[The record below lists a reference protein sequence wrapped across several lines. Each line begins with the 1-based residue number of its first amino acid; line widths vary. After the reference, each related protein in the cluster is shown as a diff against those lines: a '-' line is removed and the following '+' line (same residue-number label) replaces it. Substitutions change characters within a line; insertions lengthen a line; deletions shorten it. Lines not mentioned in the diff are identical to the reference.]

1 MVLVLVLVVSAV
13 VVPVVSAVVVLV
25 PVSVVPVLVLV
36 AVVETSPIVSIVVMP
51 VVVGLVVPVV
61 PVVPVVGVSPLL
73 SPLVPVVLVPPGSL
87 AQATAAIASSSAAR
101 ASTGT
106 RGREDRR
113 MPSGI
118 ARPGRLS
125 RVAAGPV
132 GCGRVAATM
141 RAYLSILVALMMAA
155 CGEPPAPAKPA
166 PTKAAAPVA
175 APVAPPAEPH
185 GRVFMIAS
193 EAGLAPVACHLAHV
207 PKFSQ
212 GDECLALLKTGSNAR
227 LESGQVSRITG
238 VGKADCGEGQAALVE
253 APPGTLRGHAT
264 APVETD
270 FVEVIPPV
278 TPAEADKAAPEPL
291 RARLR
296 EALARE
302 FPDLAAAKPLQVRQV
317 AQIDLDADGK
327 PETLVVVAVP
337 AADPDAPPSF
347 SGLYVVPEGEVP
359 VRKLKGEPGS
369 GVQYMLLGA
378 LDLDA
383 DGRPELWLNTYD
395 DDGFAWSVEQ
405 LGSVELTELGRRR
418 CEA

>member
-1 MVLVLVLVVSAV
+1 M
-13 VVPVVSAVVVLV
+13 
-25 PVSVVPVLVLV
+25 PVSVVPVPVLD
-36 AVVETSPIVSIVVMP
+36 AVVETSPMVSIVVMP
-51 VVVGLVVPVV
+51 VVVGVVAVPVV
-61 PVVPVVGVSPLL
+61 VVPLLLLLLLL
-73 SPLVPVVLVPPGSL
+73 SSPVLVVVLDPPGSL
-87 AQATAAIASSSAAR
+87 VQARAAIATSNAAR
-101 ASTGT
+101 ARTGT
-106 RGREDRR
+106 RGRGERR

-118 ARPGRLS
+118 AGPGWLS

-141 RAYLSILVALMMAA
+141 RAYPSILVVLMMAA
-155 CGEPPAPAKPA
+155 CGGEPPAPAKPA
-166 PTKAAAPVA
+166 PAKAAAPL
-175 APVAPPAEPH
+175 APAVAPPAEPH
-185 GRVFMIAS
+185 GRVFMIAGES
-193 EAGLAPVACHLAHV
+193 GLAPVACHLAHV

-212 GDECLALLKTGSNAR
+212 GDECLALLKPGSNAR
-227 LESGQVSRITG
+227 LESGQVTRITG
-238 VGKADCGEGQAALVE
+238 AGKADCGEGQAALVE
-253 APPGTLRGHAT
+253 APAATLRGHAI

-296 EALARE
+296 EALLRE
-302 FPDLAAAKPLQVRQV
+302 HPDMTAAKLEVRQV

-327 PETLVVVAVP
+327 PETLAIVAVP
-337 AADPDAPPSF
+337 AADPEMPPSF
-347 SGLYVVPEGEVP
+347 SGIFLAPEGEVP
-359 VRKLKGEPGS
+359 VRKLKGEKNS

-395 DDGFAWSVEQ
+395 DDGFAWSVEK
-405 LGSVELTELGRRR
+405 LGSVDLTELGRRR